1 MSIKVAAVIPARLSS
16 TRLPNKVLLDIFG
29 LPMIEHVRRR
39 VMMSKLWEDT
49 FVATCD
55 EEISSVIKSNGGNV
69 IITDTYHQNGT
80 SRVAEAIQSI
90 DYSHVI
96 LIQGDE
102 PLVLPENIDEMLD
115 KIIENPEVNCWN
127 SVSSIEEQ
135 EELDKQS
142 VVKCSVSNF
151 NEFLYCFRKSPSY
164 ASFHDQCIYTRKVN
178 GLMAFRK
185 EFLLSLNQLPQHT
198 IERIESIEQMKII
211 ESGSKINA
219 VFSKE
224 SFPSINEPEDVQFV
238 FSILETNDQQSL
250 LLRKVLNFSQTNKT
264 KL

>member
-39 VMMSKLWEDT
+39 VMMSKLGTDS

-55 EEISSVIKSNGGNV
+55 EEISSFIKSKGGNV
-69 IITDTYHQNGT
+69 IMTDPHHTNGT
-80 SRVAEAIQSI
+80 SRAAEAIQSI
-90 DYSHVI
+90 NCSHVI

-102 PLVLPENIDEMLD
+102 PLVLPGHINDMLD
-115 KIIENPEVNCWN
+115 KIIESPEVNCWN
-127 SVSSIEEQ
+127 SVSPIEEQ

-142 VVKCSVSNF
+142 VVKCSVSIS

-185 EFLLSLNQLPQHT
+185 DFLLSLIQLPQHT
-198 IERIESIEQMKII
+198 IEKIESIEQMKII
-211 ESGSKINA
+211 ESGSKIKA
-219 VFSKE
+219 VFSQE
-224 SFPSINEPEDVQFV
+224 SFPSINEQEDVPV
-238 FSILETNDQQSL
+238 VLNILEKNVKQSSYL
-250 LLRKVLNFSQTNKT
+250 NKVLNFSTH
-264 KL
+264 

>member
-1 MSIKVAAVIPARLSS
+1 MFIKVAAVIPARLSS

-39 VMMSKLWEDT
+39 VMMSKLGKDT

-55 EEISSVIKSNGGNV
+55 EEIASVIESMGAN
-69 IITDTYHQNGT
+69 IIMTDKHHPNGT

-102 PLVLPENIDEMLD
+102 PLVLPEHIDEMFV
-115 KIIENPEVNCWN
+115 KIIQNPEVKCWN
-127 SVSSIEEQ
+127 SVSPIEDL

-142 VVKCSVSNF
+142 VVKCSVSSS
-151 NEFLYCFRKSPSY
+151 NEFLYCFRRSPSH
-164 ASFHDQCIYTRKVN
+164 ASFDDQCTYTRKVN

-185 EFLLSLNQLPQHT
+185 DFLLSLIHQPQQT
-198 IERIESIEQMKII
+198 IDRIESIEQMKII
-211 ESGSKINA
+211 EIGEKINA
-219 VFSKE
+219 VFTQE
-224 SFPSINEPEDVQFV
+224 SFPSINEPEDVSVV
-238 FSILETNDQQSL
+238 FNLLETNVMQSSYL
-250 LLRKVLNFSQTNKT
+250 NKVLNFSNQ
-264 KL
+264 